1 MRTNRFRTTA
11 LAATALVAALSLT
24 ACGGEDEAMGTKT
37 AGSATGTAAPAAT
50 STGDKTGTGDTEQPE
65 APAAGKPEAQTVP
78 AGDKHAGGNGTGTG
92 TGTGDNRSK
101 KPKAAPDA
109 EAAAAIPACTPK
121 NSRVKVSSVSRP
133 INHLLLTV
141 TNTGS
146 TDCAAY
152 YAPFLRFE
160 NAQAVYPIL
169 EDSKPQAVVTLSPGE
184 EAYAGIALLGEPG
197 EDEPVKSA
205 NLGVIT
211 VDRNNQPKGETTL
224 KLPAGTVTDSRGFV
238 TYWQSDLETALMF

>member
-24 ACGGEDEAMGTKT
+24 ACGGDDEAMGTKP

-50 STGDKTGTGDTEQPE
+50 GADDRTGSADTKQPE
-65 APAAGKPEAQTVP
+65 TPEAGKPEAQTVP
-78 AGDKHAGGNGTGTG
+78 AGGKHAGGNGDGAG
-92 TGTGDNRSK
+92 NNQSK

-109 EAAAAIPACTPK
+109 EAAASIPACTPK

-152 YAPFLRFE
+152 YAPFLRFDG
-160 NAQAVYPIL
+160 AQAVYPVL
-169 EDSKPQAVVTLSPGE
+169 EGSKPQAVVTLSPGE

-224 KLPAGTVTDSRGFV
+224 KLPADTATDGRGFV
-238 TYWQSDLETALMF
+238 TYWQSDLENALMF